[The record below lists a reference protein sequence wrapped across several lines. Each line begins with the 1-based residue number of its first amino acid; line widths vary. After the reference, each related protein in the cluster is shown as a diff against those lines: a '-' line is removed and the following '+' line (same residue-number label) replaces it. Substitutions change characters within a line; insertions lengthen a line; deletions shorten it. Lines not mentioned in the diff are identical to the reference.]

1 MSAIIRPIVGADPA
15 ANAGAA
21 YRLIWRWHFYA
32 GLFCLPFIVVLAL
45 SGSVYLF
52 KPQIDAYLDRD
63 LDHLGLDGPA
73 KTLDEQVE
81 AALAAYPTARIKG
94 VQLPDDPTDAT
105 RVHLMTQEGRE
116 LRVVVRPDT
125 LTIMKTEA
133 QKNRFTNLMFDLHG
147 AILMGEPGAIAVE
160 VAGA

>member
-1 MSAIIRPIVGADPA
+1 
-15 ANAGAA
+15 
-21 YRLIWRWHFYA
+21 
-32 GLFCLPFIVVLAL
+32 
-45 SGSVYLF
+45 
-52 KPQIDAYLDRD
+52 
-63 LDHLGLDGPA
+63 
-73 KTLDEQVE
+73 
-81 AALAAYPTARIKG
+81 
-94 VQLPDDPTDAT
+94 
-105 RVHLMTQEGRE
+105 MTQEGRE